1 MRQST
6 WERAQQT
13 PVTWV
18 VVIAYLAM
26 AFVTFTDT
34 EQAKEWR
41 AAGVMVP
48 YLVSDGQP
56 WRLISHAFLHGGLLH
71 LGFNTIVM
79 IWIGP
84 ALEMALGS
92 LRFSV
97 LYVVSATG
105 GAVAVA
111 LVNSPLQPVLGGSG
125 ALFGMMG
132 AAVAL
137 HLRSSR
143 HMMSAFDQRGPRTLL
158 MLIGLNLLFGLLVPN
173 ISNSA
178 HIGGLI
184 AGTCLVLVF
193 FDFGQWQSRG
203 STKLAFAVAGFGLL
217 VHTLLPVTRW
227 DWLQNRAANSNDP
240 AVATE
245 LGEAAQRSAI
255 ADGELGELL
264 RATGRPQPAQGNR
277 KRRGG

>member
-1 MRQST
+1 MRESA
-6 WERAQQT
+6 WERAQRT

-26 AFVTFTDT
+26 AFVTFADT

-41 AAGVMVP
+41 EAGLMVP
-48 YLVSDGQP
+48 HLVSEGQP
-56 WRLISHAFLHGGLLH
+56 WRLISHAFLHGNLLH
-71 LGFNTIVM
+71 LGFNTIVL

-84 ALEMALGS
+84 PLELALGS
-92 LRFSV
+92 LRFVV
-97 LYVVSATG
+97 LYVVSAVG

-111 LVNSPLQPVLGGSG
+111 LVNSPMQPVLGGSG

-143 HMMSAFDQRGPRTLL
+143 HMMAAFDQRGPRMLL
-158 MLIGLNLLFGLLVPN
+158 TLIGINLLFGLLPG
-173 ISNSA
+173 ISNTA

-184 AGTCLVLVF
+184 GGTCLVLVF
-193 FDFGQWQSRG
+193 FDFGQWESQR
-203 STKLAFAVAGFGLL
+203 STKLAFAVAGLGLL

-227 DWLQNRAANSNDP
+227 DWLQNRAADSNDP
-240 AVATE
+240 VVAAE

-264 RATGRPQPAQGNR
+264 WRTGRPQPVQGDGR
-277 KRRGG
+277 RRGG

>member
-1 MRQST
+1 M
-6 WERAQQT
+6 
-13 PVTWV
+13 
-18 VVIAYLAM
+18 
-26 AFVTFTDT
+26 
-34 EQAKEWR
+34 
-41 AAGVMVP
+41 
-48 YLVSDGQP
+48 
-56 WRLISHAFLHGGLLH
+56 
-71 LGFNTIVM
+71 
-79 IWIGP
+79 
-84 ALEMALGS
+84 
-92 LRFSV
+92 
-97 LYVVSATG
+97 
-105 GAVAVA
+105 
-111 LVNSPLQPVLGGSG
+111 LGGSG

-143 HMMSAFDQRGPRTLL
+143 HMMAAFDQRGPRLLL
-158 MLIGLNLLFGLLVPN
+158 MLIGLNLLFGLLISG

-193 FDFGQWQSRG
+193 FDFGQWESQR
-203 STKLAFAVAGFGLL
+203 STKLAFAVAGLGLL

-227 DWLQNRAANSNDP
+227 DWLQNRAADSNDP
-240 AVATE
+240 VVAAE

-264 RATGRPQPAQGNR
+264 WRTGRPQPVQGDG